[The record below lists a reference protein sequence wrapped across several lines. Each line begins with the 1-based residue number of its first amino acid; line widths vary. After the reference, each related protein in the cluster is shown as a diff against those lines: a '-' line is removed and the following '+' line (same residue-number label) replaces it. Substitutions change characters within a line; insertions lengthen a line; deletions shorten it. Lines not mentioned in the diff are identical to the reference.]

1 MKLVSALTATLAL
14 GALSLVLAGFDV
26 GLDQAHADG
35 GECAIHYTRTACPGQ
50 EAKSYEKCDGKQ
62 SCTKNV
68 AAASEEKCAEAALQ
82 ACANDRLNVT
92 QSKVITASFRG
103 KALKS
108 RSGKDDFCLDY
119 EKRQTEFNQC
129 SKK

>member
-1 MKLVSALTATLAL
+1 MKIVRALTATLAL
-14 GALSLVLAGFDV
+14 GGISLVMAS
-26 GLDQAHADG
+26 LDMGIEQAQADG

-50 EAKSYEKCDGKQ
+50 EAESYKKCEGKQ

-68 AAASEEKCAEAALQ
+68 AAASAEKCSEAALQ

-92 QSKVITASFRG
+92 QSKVITASFQG

-108 RSGKDDFCLDY
+108 KSGKDDFCLDY
-119 EKRQTEFNQC
+119 PKRAAEFNHC
-129 SKK
+129 SK